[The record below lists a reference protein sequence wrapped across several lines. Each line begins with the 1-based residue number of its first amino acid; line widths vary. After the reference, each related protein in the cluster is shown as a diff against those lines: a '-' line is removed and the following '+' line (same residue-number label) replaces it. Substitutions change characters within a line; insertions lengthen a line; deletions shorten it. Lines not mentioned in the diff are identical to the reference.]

1 MIKRLQITTVLF
13 VIFWHIVPGQD
24 FPKELGKICNEEY
37 ELKQYS
43 QDKNA
48 EALVLFDIG
57 KSYFVRT
64 ESSFDVVFERTTRVK
79 IFSEAGIKWAEVK
92 IPFYQEGNIYENVYD
107 LEAYSY
113 NYENGHI
120 IKTPVNLSNTFDEK
134 ISNYWNIKK
143 FAIPNVKE
151 GTIIEYKYKINSQY
165 IFNLRDWEFQWKI
178 PVLYSEYEVKMIPFY
193 EYSWLLQGANKFD
206 SQTSYVDK
214 GLSRQFGPITFN
226 DMVHKYIMKDVSAF
240 DDEEYITSIND
251 YIIKLDFQLSKI
263 NYFNGAKVDIIT
275 TWENMNKELLK
286 HKDFGKYI
294 QKSEKLA
301 TKLLNIDSLKL
312 KTDKER
318 FETVMEYVKGNYNWD
333 KNIGKYTSKT
343 PGKFVEE
350 RYGSCADINLF
361 TIGLL
366 NASGI
371 VAKPVLIS
379 TRENGKIKYD
389 YPFTHFFNYVIILAN
404 VGGDNILTDATEI
417 LSLNDRIPTRC
428 INDKGLIIQK
438 DKIEWIGLECFFP
451 SKIITD
457 TQIKIINNAVINSS
471 ITKNATEYDAL
482 YYRDNYT
489 DNIETIKKKLET
501 KGYLIIDST
510 IMVQNQ
516 YIKDKPYI
524 LSYNQTSKPEIVNEK
539 IYVSPFL
546 NETFS
551 DNPLKQKERT
561 YPIDLIYPQKR
572 IYNSSVLIPEGYK
585 VDYLPSE
592 QMIDNQLFELTYS
605 INSDENQINI
615 TFVYYLKE
623 SVYPATEYSKI
634 KSYFNEI
641 VKKGNEKIVFTKM

>member
-294 QKSEKLA
+294 EKSEKLA

-312 KTDKER
+312 KTDK
-318 FETVMEYVKGNYNWD
+318 
-333 KNIGKYTSKT
+333 
-343 PGKFVEE
+343 
-350 RYGSCADINLF
+350 
-361 TIGLL
+361 
-366 NASGI
+366 
-371 VAKPVLIS
+371 
-379 TRENGKIKYD
+379 
-389 YPFTHFFNYVIILAN
+389 
-404 VGGDNILTDATEI
+404 
-417 LSLNDRIPTRC
+417 
-428 INDKGLIIQK
+428 
-438 DKIEWIGLECFFP
+438 
-451 SKIITD
+451 
-457 TQIKIINNAVINSS
+457 
-471 ITKNATEYDAL
+471 
-482 YYRDNYT
+482 
-489 DNIETIKKKLET
+489 
-501 KGYLIIDST
+501 
-510 IMVQNQ
+510 
-516 YIKDKPYI
+516 
-524 LSYNQTSKPEIVNEK
+524 
-539 IYVSPFL
+539 
-546 NETFS
+546 
-551 DNPLKQKERT
+551 
-561 YPIDLIYPQKR
+561 
-572 IYNSSVLIPEGYK
+572 
-585 VDYLPSE
+585 
-592 QMIDNQLFELTYS
+592 
-605 INSDENQINI
+605 
-615 TFVYYLKE
+615 
-623 SVYPATEYSKI
+623 
-634 KSYFNEI
+634 
-641 VKKGNEKIVFTKM
+641 

>member
-1 MIKRLQITTVLF
+1 MIKKLQITTVLF

-294 QKSEKLA
+294 EKSEKLA

-417 LSLNDRIPTRC
+417 LTLNDRIPARC

-489 DNIETIKKKLET
+489 DNIETIKRKLET
-501 KGYLIIDST
+501 KGYFIIDST

-524 LSYNQTSKPEIVNEK
+524 LSYNQMSKPEIVNEK
-539 IYVSPFL
+539 IYISPFL

-623 SVYPATEYSKI
+623 SVYPATEYLKI

>member
-294 QKSEKLA
+294 EKSEKLA

-641 VKKGNEKIVFTKM
+641 VKKGIEKIVFTKM